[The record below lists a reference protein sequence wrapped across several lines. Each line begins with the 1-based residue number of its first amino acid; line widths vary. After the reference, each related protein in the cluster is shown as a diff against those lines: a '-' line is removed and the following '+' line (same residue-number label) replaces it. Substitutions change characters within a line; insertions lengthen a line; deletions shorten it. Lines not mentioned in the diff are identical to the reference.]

1 MLFMKDRSFS
11 GKMEGS
17 MNCTYRL
24 AGLSLAL
31 VLFLP
36 ALAGAAQNVARQTL
50 DRKLA
55 EYRGATEGEVI
66 EVTHP
71 ALARLFPRSSVF
83 VLRFRMFPVARLP
96 QPPLTANNIFIVSGQ
111 QTQLITDAA
120 ALQRFFTGEL
130 PRIESGAAAES
141 AAQAWLRLVQ
151 ELHQDGFFRFGEPT
165 ISGPVMTRDQPP
177 SNIRI
182 TGTLPVTPNNGDMG
196 QIATT
201 LVFERGKLS
210 SASDKVDLKQGIRPI
225 CQATK
230 LLDPDPI
237 VRGMAEQS
245 ILVMGRAARAYLDE
259 QRALATPELQQA
271 IDRIWNRIVAE
282 GR

>member
-1 MLFMKDRSFS
+1 
-11 GKMEGS
+11 
-17 MNCTYRL
+17 
-24 AGLSLAL
+24 
-31 VLFLP
+31 
-36 ALAGAAQNVARQTL
+36 
-50 DRKLA
+50 
-55 EYRGATEGEVI
+55 
-66 EVTHP
+66 
-71 ALARLFPRSSVF
+71 
-83 VLRFRMFPVARLP
+83 MFPVARLP

-165 ISGPVMTRDQPP
+165 LSGPVMTRDQPP